1 MKELNKWQSIVFMVG
16 GGIMTLGAIGFAV
29 VLWNIDARRACSWA
43 YLIGAVMFCLMQT
56 MQSYEGR
63 NFVVRRLKR
72 IQGVADL
79 LFIIAGFLMIDNM
92 WLITRPLFNNDI
104 DYLNAMG
111 NKWVL
116 ALLIAAILEMYTAT
130 RISMELKKDTTPDG
144 EGK

>member
-1 MKELNKWQSIVFMVG
+1 MKELNKWQSIIYMVG

-29 VLWNIDARRACSWA
+29 VLWNIDIRRVCSWV
-43 YLIGAVMFCLMQT
+43 YLVGAVMFTVMQT

-72 IQGVADL
+72 IQGIASL

-92 WLITRPLFNNDI
+92 WFVTRPFFNNDI
-104 DYLNAMG
+104 DYLNTMA

-116 ALLIAAILEMYTAT
+116 ALLIGAILEMYTAT
-130 RISMELKKDTTPDG
+130 RISMELKKEKQTEDDG
-144 EGK
+144 K

>member
-1 MKELNKWQSIVFMVG
+1 M
-16 GGIMTLGAIGFAV
+16 
-29 VLWNIDARRACSWA
+29 
-43 YLIGAVMFCLMQT
+43 
-56 MQSYEGR
+56 
-63 NFVVRRLKR
+63 VRRLER
-72 IQGVADL
+72 ILGVADL